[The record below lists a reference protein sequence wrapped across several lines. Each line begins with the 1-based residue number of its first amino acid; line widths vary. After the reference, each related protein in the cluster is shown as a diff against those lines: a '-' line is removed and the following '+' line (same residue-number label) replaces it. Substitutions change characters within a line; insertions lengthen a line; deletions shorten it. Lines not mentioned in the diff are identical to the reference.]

1 MEMSEFLKIILS
13 LSVSGT
19 LLVLLILGLDRFG
32 RKRFSRRWQYYI
44 WIAAVLRFLLPIA
57 PETTLVG
64 STVRSDCISGRA
76 WNCHR
81 TR

>member
-1 MEMSEFLKIILS
+1 MSEFLKIILS

-57 PETTLVG
+57 PRRRLSAACLKRSTLQ
-64 STVRSDCISGRA
+64 
-76 WNCHR
+76 
-81 TR
+81 